1 VPIYPLR
8 FAKAHLSELLARAE
22 LGEKVILA
30 RGEKAAVP
38 VRLVAIPREQ
48 PRRLKGKLS
57 VGPEFFEPLSE
68 EDLAL

>member
-30 RGEKAAVP
+30 RGEKAAV
-38 VRLVAIPREQ
+38 RLVAIPREQ